1 MVDAVAV
8 VERPDGVEI
17 YWDER
22 GTGPLVVLAM
32 QFFGPPE
39 ILSGLIGELATD
51 HRVVC
56 YHLRGTG
63 NSTRRGPYDMD
74 TDAADLGGVIEEV
87 GGPAVVVAMGDGC
100 NRAVKLAAARPEL
113 VSAVITPGGNPLGRR
128 AAEGTEALAGS
139 DSVVEALLGMME
151 IDYRSALRTMLGTGN
166 PELGEELLQERVNQT
181 VAHCPHEAAI
191 PRMREWAEDNAQ
203 EEARTL
209 GDRLWMLEHGRNPWF
224 SIETVSRTRELLPDA
239 RVQEVEDGPM
249 SRPDLTAAVVRQVT
263 AAQRVPAE
271 GTGSRTG

>member
-8 VERPDGVEI
+8 VKRPDGVEI

-22 GTGPLVVLAM
+22 GAGPLVVLAL
-32 QFFGPPE
+32 QFFGFPE
-39 ILSGLIGELATD
+39 LLSGLIAELATD

-56 YHLRGTG
+56 YHPRGTG
-63 NSTRRGPYDMD
+63 NSTRRGPYDIV
-74 TDAADLGGVIEEV
+74 TDAQDLGAIIEGV

-100 NRAVKLAAARPEL
+100 NRAVKLGAARPEL
-113 VSAVITPGGNPLGRR
+113 VTAVITPGGNPLGRR

-166 PELGEELLQERVNQT
+166 PELGEDLLQERVNQT
-181 VAHCPHEAAI
+181 VAHCPHEAAV
-191 PRMREWAEDNAQ
+191 PRMREWTEDDAE
-203 EEARTL
+203 EEGRAV
-209 GDRLWMLEHGRNPWF
+209 GDRLWVLEHGRSPWF
-224 SIETVSRTRELLPDA
+224 PIEIVSRTRELLPEA
-239 RVQEVEDGPM
+239 HVQEVPDGPM

-263 AAQRVPAE
+263 AAERVGAE
-271 GTGSRTG
+271 GAGARSP